1 MFLRAPA
8 YITFTASLYSVG
20 ARRDQEGPGH
30 FYDLTFLV
38 KSVSQCEYYFMP
50 YCDIAE
56 IERPDKVLVTVS
68 DSSLLCINSPHL
80 PPHHFKECQ
89 NQPPVTTDNCPARD
103 QAGLT
108 S

>member
-1 MFLRAPA
+1 
-8 YITFTASLYSVG
+8 
-20 ARRDQEGPGH
+20 
-30 FYDLTFLV
+30 
-38 KSVSQCEYYFMP
+38 MP

-56 IERPDKVLVTVS
+56 IQGPDYVLVTVS
-68 DSSLLCINSPHL
+68 DHSLLCINSLDL